1 MSEDPSLEIKPVKG
15 LNNVFSLQEKGC
27 ICCQAK
33 QEHIICLKE
42 ALAEVVDENEALRNR
57 VVELEAWVNKSG
69 DKLEKRELQIQE
81 LFSEISL
88 YDSN

>member
-1 MSEDPSLEIKPVKG
+1 MSDDSSLEIRPVKG
-15 LNNVFSLQEKGC
+15 LNNVFSLQDKGC
-27 ICCQAK
+27 IGCQAK

-57 VVELEAWVNKSG
+57 VVELEAWVNKSA

-81 LFSEISL
+81 LYSEISN
-88 YDSN
+88 YETS